1 MKKLKPRPKL
11 KFITHQEVMKRDL
24 KDPKFKKAYEDLGP
38 YFEIIEALIDA
49 RFERKITQ
57 REFAKRI
64 GIAQSALARFESGKT
79 NPTLSFLTK
88 LTKGLGLKLVVVS

>member
-1 MKKLKPRPKL
+1 MKNP
-11 KFITHQEVMKRDL
+11 E
-24 KDPKFKKAYEDLGP
+24 FKKAYDDLGP
-38 YFEIIEALIDA
+38 YFEILEALIDA
-49 RFERKITQ
+49 RYERKITQ

-88 LTKGLGLKLVVVS
+88 LTKGLGLKLVVVA